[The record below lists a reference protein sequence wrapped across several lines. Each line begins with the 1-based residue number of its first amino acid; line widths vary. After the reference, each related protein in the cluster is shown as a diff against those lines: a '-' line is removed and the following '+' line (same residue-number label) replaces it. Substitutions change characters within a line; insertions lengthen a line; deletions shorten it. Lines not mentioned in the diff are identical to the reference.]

1 MKWCPFFGVF
11 LIIVFGSMS
20 FGQSTPVFEASFGY
34 SFLRQEFN
42 LNRHGWIASTAGN
55 VNNWFGVKGEVGGSY
70 TDRIN
75 SDVHSFL
82 AGPQFTAR
90 VKPALAPWAHFLLG
104 VTRTQRTSFPFFIGV
119 PPVPPGQPVV
129 GFLTATDSDFAIQP
143 GGGIDF
149 WLHPNFGI
157 RFGGDYRRSF
167 RGNRRNDLDY
177 GRLHAGIVFRIGSK

>member
-1 MKWCPFFGVF
+1 MKWRPFFSFF
-11 LIIVFGSMS
+11 LAIVFGSTS
-20 FGQSTPVFEASFGY
+20 FGQSTPVVEASFGY

-70 TDRIN
+70 TDHVN
-75 SDVHSFL
+75 SNVHSFL

-90 VKPALAPWAHFLLG
+90 GKPAMTPWAHFLLG
-104 VTRTQRTSFPFFIGV
+104 VTRTQRGFPTFFFGQ
-119 PPVPPGQPVV
+119 PPGQPVV
-129 GFLTATDSDFAIQP
+129 GFVPATDSDFAIQP
-143 GGGIDF
+143 GAGIDF
-149 WLHPNFGI
+149 WLQPNFGI

-167 RGNRRNDLDY
+167 RGNRLNDRDY

>member
-1 MKWCPFFGVF
+1 MKWHPFFGVF

-90 VKPALAPWAHFLLG
+90 VKHGRSGPL
-104 VTRTQRTSFPFFIGV
+104 FPFLSGYLRYL
-119 PPVPPGQPVV
+119 PVSLLWV
-129 GFLTATDSDFAIQP
+129 S
-143 GGGIDF
+143 
-149 WLHPNFGI
+149 
-157 RFGGDYRRSF
+157 
-167 RGNRRNDLDY
+167 
-177 GRLHAGIVFRIGSK
+177 